1 MMLFWLICAGLIAI
15 ALAFILPTLF
25 GSAPSAGQESHEE
38 ANVEVYRDQLSELD
52 ADLTNGIVSR
62 EQYKEDREEIERRLL
77 ADVST
82 TQAEPAPPI
91 TGVSLNRAAI
101 VLIVMGA
108 CSFSALLFGTR
119 FRAVELLQQ
128 AEPAIG
134 IILLTLAGVFLAL
147 RSNRTTAYA
156 IALAVPIMAVAIYL
170 KVGDVHA
177 SEPNGSLAASQMT
190 QQGIEANVTTLAR
203 KLEQNPDNADGWA
216 MLGRSYV
223 NLEKHSEASN
233 AYAKAV
239 ALKGD
244 DADLLTEYAF
254 ALAMANNRQLQGQP
268 AELVKKALQIDPEN
282 PKALQLAGTV
292 EFEAKNYSQ
301 AIVYWQKLLEKSAG
315 NPELVQSVSQRIEE
329 AKTLAKTNAK

>member
-25 GSAPSAGQESHEE
+25 ANASSDEQENHEE
-38 ANVEVYRDQLSELD
+38 ANIAVYRDQLSELD
-52 ADLTNGIVSR
+52 GDLTNGIVSR
-62 EQYKEDREEIERRLL
+62 EQYDEDREEIERRLL
-77 ADVST
+77 ADVSGAQQET
-82 TQAEPAPPI
+82 SKPFSRA
-91 TGVSLNRAAI
+91 SLNRVAI
-101 VLIVMGA
+101 VLIVLGV
-108 CSFSALLFGTR
+108 CSFSVLLFGTR
-119 FRAVELLQQ
+119 FRAVEVLQQ
-128 AEPAIG
+128 AQPTIG
-134 IILLTLAGVFLAL
+134 IILLTIGGLFLTL
-147 RSNRTTAYA
+147 RSNRNTAYG

-190 QQGIEANVTTLAR
+190 QQGIEANITTLAKR
-203 KLEQNPDNADGWA
+203 LEQNPDNVDGWA

-223 NLEKHSEASN
+223 NLEKYPEASN
-233 AYAKAV
+233 AYGKAV

-292 EFEAKNYSQ
+292 EFEAKNYNQ

-315 NPELVQSVSQRIEE
+315 SPELVQSVSQRIEE
-329 AKTLAKTNAK
+329 AKTLAKTKAK

>member
-25 GSAPSAGQESHEE
+25 GSAPSADQDNHEE
-38 ANVEVYRDQLSELD
+38 ANIEVYRDQLSELD
-52 ADLTNGIVSR
+52 ADLTNGIVSS

-82 TQAEPAPPI
+82 APPETAQPFAI
-91 TGVSLNRAAI
+91 APLNRAAI
-101 VLIVMGA
+101 VLMVIGA
-108 CSFSALLFGTR
+108 CSFSVLLFGSR
-119 FRAVELLQQ
+119 FRAVEVLQQ
-128 AEPAIG
+128 GQPTIG
-134 IILLTLAGVFLAL
+134 IILLTIGGLLL
-147 RSNRTTAYA
+147 TMRSNRSTAFGV
-156 IALAVPIMAVAIYL
+156 ALAIPIMAVSIYL

-177 SEPNGSLAASQMT
+177 SEPNAALAAGQMS
-190 QQGIEANVTTLAR
+190 QQGIEANVTTLAKR
-203 KLEQNPDNADGWA
+203 LEQNPDNADGWT

-223 NLEKHSEASN
+223 NLEKYSEASD

-239 ALKGD
+239 ALRGN

-254 ALAMANNRQLQGQP
+254 ALAMANNRKLQGQP

-292 EFEAKNYSQ
+292 EFEAKHYSQ

-329 AKTLAKTNAK
+329 AKTLAKANAK